1 MKCGDFIDNIEVID
15 IIENDSEKNMHE
27 SVANETSIES
37 DNENIDDMIQKV
49 TEFIKKFIKEVE
61 KNMTTRTWGN
71 QLAML
76 TNDVSYEGLMGRLT
90 DNQNTIENEIDKL
103 ECLGIKPIESLENIK
118 INSKNTVKII
128 RERMI
133 VLNVF

>member
-15 IIENDSEKNMHE
+15 IIENDLKKNMHE

>member
-103 ECLGIKPIESLENIK
+103 ECLGIKPIESLGNIK